1 MSADH
6 KAATEWAAH
15 EQKHQ
20 ECEDSWYSCPLSEEG
35 SADDRNEECNCYAP
49 EINNLKA
56 AYLEARQ
63 ALLPFVG
70 PASEVT
76 MQDKQR
82 ASELIGG
89 KNE

>member
-6 KAATEWAAH
+6 QAATEWAAH
-15 EQKHQ
+15 QQKHQ

-35 SADDRNEECNCYAP
+35 SADDRSEECNCYAT

-63 ALLPFVG
+63 VL
-70 PASEVT
+70 
-76 MQDKQR
+76 R
-82 ASELIGG
+82 HCYG
-89 KNE
+89 KLQPPQPLDDWVREIEG